1 MEMSGVAPGDAGVDH
16 PRTRSR
22 KRAEQAVHSA
32 EENALKRV
40 KEEGEKANESGMAK
54 ANPHKPGKR
63 KQPRVNHNS
72 PVRKLTTQLLSTYNA
87 INQLFHL
94 RKRSGLR
101 KCALW
106 QLLQTCDMYREMLR
120 EAADDKDEL
129 QQTIAQM
136 KRMISIWIWNHNYQ
150 HFGVE
155 LAYNQHL
162 AELPET
168 CVHHVAY
175 CAVDRFHQA
184 VEKLKMARHTF
195 EDAQGN
201 YVCEVGETVGLHS
214 RYVVEGLLG
223 GGAFCKAWA
232 ARDRKTGQ
240 RVCMKVACNRKH
252 CFEQSRREVK
262 TLRYLNDQC
271 PDMGV
276 VRLRDAFV
284 FREHQVLV
292 FDQLAYDLYELL
304 KHEKF
309 CGVSLK
315 LVRKFAVQILQTLA
329 YLSQKNGMGL
339 IHCDLKPENIMVVS
353 SNQTRVN
360 VIDFGSSCFVGEQ
373 GSTYIQSR
381 FYRSPEVLLGCPYS
395 TQIDVWS
402 FGCVLFEMYTGRP
415 LFNGKDPE
423 DQLMKIVQLLGAPPA
438 SMLAQRQF
446 FLPGTKEGDRFGN
459 HQTVRSFADRF
470 RAVGYTCI
478 TRRKRADG
486 VALVDDVKTDAN
498 GRVIDENLLQ
508 FLDLVTKCLDL
519 DPAAR
524 IQPADALRHPFCQ
537 SLVAHT
543 ASSSHPTKGTRE
555 SSKPEEADTPMQ
567 VDSVEEGAAT
577 TGLEGSVSELEVVQ
591 GKSTRS
597 RARAAANVAVAASEP
612 RTPRRKS
619 E

>member
-1 MEMSGVAPGDAGVDH
+1 MSGSESDQH

-22 KRAEQAVHSA
+22 KRAEQAVRSA
-32 EENALKRV
+32 EENAQKRA
-40 KEEGEKANESGMAK
+40 KEEEDMASPPAEAGMAQ
-54 ANPHKPGKR
+54 ATSHKPAKR
-63 KQPRVNHNS
+63 RAPPRGINHCS

-94 RKRSGLR
+94 RNKSGLR

-106 QLLQTCDMYREMLR
+106 QLLQTMDMFREMLYHGTVSAEEMPDMVR
-120 EAADDKDEL
+120 RIKHEVYKWL
-129 QQTIAQM
+129 LH
-136 KRMISIWIWNHNYQ
+136 HNYQ

-155 LAYNQHL
+155 LVYDTHLKGLEENCSCDLAYNM
-162 AELPET
+162 
-168 CVHHVAY
+168 
-175 CAVDRFHQA
+175 VDRFHLM

-195 EDAQGN
+195 EDVQGN
-201 YVCEVGETVGLHS
+201 CLCEIGETLGLHG

-232 ARDRKTGQ
+232 ARDRATGQ
-240 RVCMKVACNRKH
+240 RMCMKVACNRKH

-262 TLRYLNDQC
+262 TLRYLNEQC

-276 VRLRDAFV
+276 VKLRDAFV

-315 LVRKFAVQILQTLA
+315 LVRKYAVQILQTLA
-329 YLSQKNGMGL
+329 CLSSTGLNL
-339 IHCDLKPENIMVVS
+339 IHCDLKPENIMVV
-353 SNQTRVN
+353 NGHQTRVN

-381 FYRSPEVLLGCPYS
+381 FYRSPEVLLGCPYN
-395 TQIDVWS
+395 TQVDVWS

-423 DQLMKIVQLLGAPPA
+423 DQLMKIISLLGKPSEA
-438 SMLAQRQF
+438 MLAQRSF
-446 FLPGTKEGDRFGN
+446 FLPGTKEGDRISA
-459 HQTVRSFADRF
+459 QQPERSFADRF

-478 TRRKRADG
+478 TKRKRADG
-486 VALVDDVKTDAN
+486 VALVDDVRTDAN

-508 FLDLVTKCLDL
+508 FIDLVTKCLDL
-519 DPAAR
+519 DPQKR
-524 IQPADALRHPFCQ
+524 MQPRDALQHPFCAQ
-537 SLVAHT
+537 GGHMRAKKRAGVEVAVVVAVVVASLVA
-543 ASSSHPTKGTRE
+543 SLKRS
-555 SSKPEEADTPMQ
+555 
-567 VDSVEEGAAT
+567 
-577 TGLEGSVSELEVVQ
+577 TGLVQ
-591 GKSTRS
+591 PWISTVEMERRRRS
-597 RARAAANVAVAASEP
+597 LRKGLPQLGWRAR
-612 RTPRRKS
+612 
-619 E
+619 